1 VRVGVPN
8 LRDEWKQHA
17 EHDDGDVRLGEV
29 RLVAQR
35 CVDVAVDDGLFMH
48 RGGLGHGMHSDI
60 AVEDSVSTCG

>member
-1 VRVGVPN
+1 VRVGVPD

-17 EHDDGDVRLGEV
+17 KHDDGDVRLGEV
-29 RLVAQR
+29 RLVTQR

-60 AVEDSVSTCG
+60 AVEGSISICG